1 MIVCPLEP
9 GIMTAGIWVGR
20 LDCPGGGYLLGLPLP
35 RLTTGKG
42 SQTRLHRR
50 QLKTSLGHNVQTL
63 YLYFLCRDRHLLGY
77 IELKWISY
85 VYLNL
90 KSTSTKR
97 HHGDGII

>member
-42 SQTRLHRR
+42 SQTKIT
-50 QLKTSLGHNVQTL
+50 QTSLGDNVQTL
-63 YLYFLCRDRHLLGY
+63 NLYFLCRDRHLLGY

-90 KSTSTKR
+90 KSTSIQTTSW
-97 HHGDGII
+97 